1 MAHAHS
7 TTSKEYKLKIAV
19 TGATGQLGRL
29 VIEQLKQRVGPED
42 IIALARTPEKAE
54 DLGITVRRA
63 DYNSPETLAQALAGV
78 DTLLFISSSEVGQR
92 ALQHK
97 NVVEAAKAAGVKHIA
112 YTSLLHA
119 DTTPLGIGEEHRAT
133 EAMLAA
139 SGISHTIL
147 RNGWYSENY
156 AASIPGAVAAGAVIG
171 SAREGKISGATRKD
185 YAEAAAVVV
194 TSPGHEG
201 KRYELAG
208 DEGWTLADLAAEISR
223 QTGREIP
230 YKDMPEPDYAAALI
244 SFGIP
249 EGFASMLAGCDVAAA
264 NGALFDDSRQLSAL
278 IGRGTTPLAESV
290 TQALAQAQ

>member
-1 MAHAHS
+1 M
-7 TTSKEYKLKIAV
+7 KIAV

-29 VIEQLKQRVGPED
+29 AIEKLKERVGADD
-42 IIALARTPEKAE
+42 IIALARTPDKAA
-54 DLGITVRRA
+54 DLGVAVRLA
-63 DYNSPETLAQALAGV
+63 DYTKPETLVQALAGV

-139 SGISHTIL
+139 SGIPNTIL

-171 SAREGKISGATRKD
+171 SARDGKISGATRED

-194 TSPGHEG
+194 TSSGHNG

-208 DEGWTLADLAAEISR
+208 DEGWTLADLAAKISR

-230 YKDMPEPDYAAALI
+230 YKDMPESDYAAALV

-249 EGFASMLAGCDVAAA
+249 EAFASMLAGCDVAAA

-290 TQALAQAQ
+290 HRALKQGL

>member
-1 MAHAHS
+1 M
-7 TTSKEYKLKIAV
+7 KIAV

-29 VIEQLKQRVGPED
+29 AIEKLKERVGADD
-42 IIALARTPEKAE
+42 IIALARTPDKAA
-54 DLGITVRRA
+54 DLGVAVRQA
-63 DYNSPETLAQALAGV
+63 DYTKPDILVQALAGV

-92 ALQHK
+92 VLQHK
-97 NVVEAAKAAGVKHIA
+97 NVVEAAKAAGVKFIA

-133 EAMLAA
+133 EALLDA
-139 SGISHTIL
+139 SGIPHAVL
-147 RNGWYSENY
+147 RNGWYTENY
-156 AASIPGAVAAGAVIG
+156 AASIPGAVSAGAVIG
-171 SAREGKISGATRKD
+171 SARDGKISGATRED

-194 TSPGHEG
+194 TSSGHDG

-230 YKDMPEPDYAAALI
+230 YKDMPESDYAAALI
-244 SFGIP
+244 NFGIP
-249 EGFASMLAGCDVAAA
+249 EAFASMLAGCDVAAA

-290 TQALAQAQ
+290 ARALK